1 MRNESTVPAAK
12 VDELAQLLQTGS
24 FEEFMRLFKQNTRT
38 LQDEE
43 ELSEAPV
50 RLVELVNKAL
60 IQNNPET
67 VMKLVVSQKTEEQK
81 HLIMIQDNSR
91 FWGDSFTITRQMFT
105 V

>member
-1 MRNESTVPAAK
+1 MTNEMLPTAK
-12 VDELAQLLQTGS
+12 VDELAQLLQTGC

-38 LQDEE
+38 LQESE
-43 ELSEAPV
+43 SEATEAPV

>member
-1 MRNESTVPAAK
+1 MRNEITVPTAK

-24 FEEFMRLFKQNTRT
+24 FEEFMRLFKQNSRT
-38 LQDEE
+38 LQEE
-43 ELSEAPV
+43 EESSEAPV

-67 VMKLVVSQKTEEQK
+67 VMKLVVSQKTAEQK

>member
-38 LQDEE
+38 LQEEE
-43 ELSEAPV
+43 ELAEAPV